1 MMKLKERIRPA
12 LKIRTPGEV
21 LETYTPDLPSVRAAK
36 LTRLIMRL
44 STLTRPAKITYGFD
58 KSRMRG
64 RQVLI
69 LAQHASTDDP
79 YYVSAAYPFIQPN
92 AVMSMHNVLIPVMYR
107 IMLKTESY

>member
-1 MMKLKERIRPA
+1 MNPAEYIRS
-12 LKIRTPGEV
+12 KIKTPGEM
-21 LETYTPDLPSVRAAK
+21 LEEYKPDLPSVRAAK

-79 YYVSAAYPFIQPN
+79 YYVSAGI
-92 AVMSMHNVLIPVMYR
+92 
-107 IMLKTESY
+107 